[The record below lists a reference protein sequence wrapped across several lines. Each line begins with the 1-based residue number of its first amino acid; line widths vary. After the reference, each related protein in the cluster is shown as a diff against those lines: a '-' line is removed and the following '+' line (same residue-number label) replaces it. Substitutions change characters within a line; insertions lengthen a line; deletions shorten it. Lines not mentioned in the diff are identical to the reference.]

1 MCSSDLHNQV
11 YWERGEYLG
20 LGLGA
25 SSFLKLPWKDDAPSE
40 KEVRLR
46 NNSNLKTYLDSDFS
60 YEEELVLTGREA
72 MEEFFFLGL
81 RQMKGVSLIQF
92 AEEFGEDTIEWF
104 YDAIGQNVRDGLLV
118 QEGGMLF
125 LTKKGIDVS
134 NLVFE
139 RFLE

>member
-1 MCSSDLHNQV
+1 M
-11 YWERGEYLG
+11 
-20 LGLGA
+20 
-25 SSFLKLPWKDDAPSE
+25 
-40 KEVRLR
+40 
-46 NNSNLKTYLDSDFS
+46 
-60 YEEELVLTGREA
+60 
-72 MEEFFFLGL
+72 GL

-104 YDAIGQNVRDGLLV
+104 YEAIGRNEKDGLLV
-118 QEGGMLF
+118 QEGSRLR